1 MLALLVLALLVLA
14 LLLLALLL
22 TINLLA
28 SIFYSTFVVND
39 KPYNMRL
46 SYITP
51 LTRAY
56 FKTLLTN

>member
-1 MLALLVLALLVLA
+1 MLALLLALLVLV
-14 LLLLALLL
+14 LLL
-22 TINLLA
+22 TVNLLA
-28 SIFYSTFVVND
+28 SICYSIFVVND

-56 FKTLLTN
+56 FKTFLTN

>member
-1 MLALLVLALLVLA
+1 MLVLLVLALLILV
-14 LLLLALLL
+14 LLL
-22 TINLLA
+22 TVNLLA
-28 SIFYSTFVVND
+28 SICYSIFVVND

-56 FKTLLTN
+56 FKTFLTD

>member
-1 MLALLVLALLVLA
+1 MLVLLVLALLVLV
-14 LLLLALLL
+14 LLL
-22 TINLLA
+22 TVNLLA
-28 SIFYSTFVVND
+28 SICYSIFVVND

-56 FKTLLTN
+56 FKTFLTN